1 VTFRILLLSV
11 AWLVPSAQAQLAEQ
25 AKSVVAQIEGRISVA
40 GLERPVEVL
49 RDRWGVPHIYAASA
63 ADLFFAQ
70 GFVTAQ
76 DRLYQMEIWR
86 RAGAGE
92 LAEVLGPA
100 FLGRDRFARLVRYR
114 GDMNAEWQSYAP
126 DARAIAEAFAR
137 GVNAL
142 VRHSGA
148 RLPVEFQLLG
158 FRPGEWKA
166 EHVLLRISG
175 LLMVRNASAELT
187 RAEMVEKLGLEAA
200 MKYLPTDPIRRPE
213 LDRELSLEGLSPQ
226 LLAGYRAAIA
236 VPTLHG
242 GEGSNNWVVD
252 GARSATG
259 KPLLANDP
267 HRPILLPS
275 LRYVVH
281 LVGPGWNVIG
291 AGEPAVPGVAT
302 GHNERVGFGITI
314 DGYDQADLYVEK
326 TDPQNPDRYLYKG
339 QWEGMRVERE
349 KINVKGRAAP
359 IEVELKFT
367 RHGPVIYEDRKG
379 NRAVA
384 LRWAGSEP
392 GTAGYLG
399 SLSLDRARNWKE
411 FQAALE
417 GCKVPA
423 LNYVYADVEGNIGW
437 VAAGLAPVRKNWSG
451 LLPVPGHTGRY
462 EWERFLPVAEL
473 PQLYNPARHYVATAN
488 HNILPK
494 GYPHAVGF
502 EFAAPF
508 RFQRIDEVLRT
519 GKKFTVEDFERLQHD
534 ETSLPARELVGMLE
548 ERDSP
553 AVRLLKKWDCVLS
566 KDSAAAAFFE
576 VWLRQLPVSYV
587 QSQIPAEARQM
598 VSRNLTV
605 ASLLEV
611 LRAAPAATRHR
622 ILEDS
627 LEAAVRAAR
636 TLLGEDMAAWRWG
649 RVHTL
654 RLRHP
659 LSNSEERSRVFDL
672 GPVERGGDG
681 NTPNATGGSGLQQG
695 SGASYRHVLDL
706 ADWDRS
712 VFTSV
717 PGESGQPG
725 SPHYADLLPLWA
737 QGQYAPLAFTRKAV
751 EKATRH
757 RLLLEP
763 AR

>member
-1 VTFRILLLSV
+1 M
-11 AWLVPSAQAQLAEQ
+11 EQ
-25 AKSVVAQIEGRISVA
+25 SKSVLAQIEGRIAVG
-40 GLERPVEVL
+40 GLARPVEVL
-49 RDRWGVPHIYAASA
+49 RDRWGVPHIYAQST
-63 ADLFFAQ
+63 ADLFLAQ

-76 DRLYQMEIWR
+76 DRLYQMEMWR

-100 FLGRDRFARLVRYR
+100 FKERDRFARLVRYR

-137 GVNAL
+137 GVNAF
-142 VRHSGA
+142 VRQCGA
-148 RLPVEFQLLG
+148 RLPIEFQLLG

-166 EHVLLRISG
+166 EHTLLRISG
-175 LLMVRNASAELT
+175 LLMVRNASAELA
-187 RAEMVEKLGLEAA
+187 RAEMVARLGLEAA
-200 MKYLPTDPIRRPE
+200 MKYLPADPPRRPE
-213 LDRELSLEGLSPQ
+213 VDPELSLEGLGPR
-226 LLAGYRAAIA
+226 LLSVYRSAIA

-242 GEGSNNWVVD
+242 QEGSNNWVVD
-252 GARSATG
+252 GALSATG
-259 KPLLANDP
+259 KPLVANDP

-275 LRYVVH
+275 LRYVSH

-291 AGEPAVPGVAT
+291 AGEPAAPGVAT

-314 DGYDQADLYVEK
+314 DGYDQEDLYVEK
-326 TDPQNPDRYLYKG
+326 TDPQDPNRYLYKG
-339 QWEGMRVERE
+339 QWLQMRIERE
-349 KINVKGRAAP
+349 KIQVKGRAAP
-359 IEVELKFT
+359 VEVELKFT
-367 RHGPVIYEDRKG
+367 RHGPVIYEDRAK
-379 NRAVA
+379 NRALA

-399 SLSLDRARNWKE
+399 SLSLDRARNWQE
-411 FQAALE
+411 FRAALE

-423 LNYVYADVEGNIGW
+423 LNYVYADIEGNIGW

-462 EWERFLPVAEL
+462 EWEGFLPVRDL
-473 PQLYNPARHYVATAN
+473 PQLYNPATHHVATAN

-508 RFQRIDEVLRT
+508 RFRRIEEVLGR
-519 GKKFTVEDFERLQHD
+519 GKKFTVEDFQRLQHD
-534 ETSLPARELVGMLE
+534 ETSLPARELVGMLG

-553 AVRLLKKWDCVLS
+553 AVRLLKKWDYVLG
-566 KDSAAAAFFE
+566 KDSGAAALFE
-576 VWLRQLPVSYV
+576 VWLRQLPVRYV
-587 QSQIPAEARQM
+587 QSQVAAEARPL
-598 VSRNLTV
+598 VSRNLTMV
-605 ASLLEV
+605 TLLDL
-611 LRAAPAATRHR
+611 LRATPAATRAR
-622 ILEDS
+622 ILEES
-627 LEAAVRAAR
+627 LETAVTAAR

-654 RLRHP
+654 TLRHP
-659 LSNSEERSRVFDL
+659 LSNSEERRRVLDL
-672 GPVERGGDG
+672 GPVGRGGDG
-681 NTPNATGGSGLQQG
+681 NTPNATSGSGFQQG
-695 SGASYRHVLDL
+695 SGASYREVLDL

-717 PGESGQPG
+717 PGQSGQPG

-737 QGQYAPLAFTRKAV
+737 EGKYAPLAFTRKAV
-751 EKATRH
+751 EKAARH
-757 RLLLEP
+757 RLVLEP
-763 AR
+763 AN

>member
-1 VTFRILLLSV
+1 ML
-11 AWLVPSAQAQLAEQ
+11 AQL
-25 AKSVVAQIEGRISVA
+25 EGRITVG
-40 GLERPVEVL
+40 GLARPVEVL
-49 RDRWGVPHIYAASA
+49 RDRWGVPHIYAETTP
-63 ADLFFAQ
+63 DLFFAQ

-76 DRLYQMEIWR
+76 DRLYQMEMWR

-100 FLGRDRFARLVRYR
+100 CQERDRFARLVRYR

-137 GVNAL
+137 GVNAF
-142 VRHSGA
+142 VRHCGR
-148 RLPVEFQLLG
+148 RLPIEFQLLG

-166 EHVLLRISG
+166 EHTLLRISG
-175 LLMVRNASAELT
+175 LLMVRNTSSELARAELVA
-187 RAEMVEKLGLEAA
+187 RLGLEAA
-200 MKYLPTDPIRRPE
+200 MKYLPADPPRRPE
-213 LDRELSLEGLSPQ
+213 VDPELSLEGLGPQ

-236 VPTLHG
+236 VPTLRG

-252 GARSATG
+252 GTRSATG

-275 LRYVVH
+275 LRYVSH

-326 TDPQNPDRYLYKG
+326 TDPQDPNRYLYKG
-339 QWEGMRVERE
+339 QWFQMRIERE
-349 KINVKGRAAP
+349 KIQVKGLPTPVEA
-359 IEVELKFT
+359 ELKFT
-367 RHGPVIYEDRKG
+367 RHGPVIYEDRAR
-379 NRAVA
+379 NRALA

-399 SLSLDRARNWKE
+399 SLSLDRAGNWQE
-411 FQAALE
+411 FRAALE
-417 GCKVPA
+417 RSKIPA
-423 LNYVYADVEGNIGW
+423 LNYVYADVQGNIGW

-451 LLPVPGHTGRY
+451 LLPAPGHTGRY
-462 EWERFLPVAEL
+462 EWDGFLPVREL
-473 PQLYNPARHYVATAN
+473 PQLYNPATHYVATAN

-494 GYPHAVGF
+494 GYPHTVGF

-519 GKKFTVEDFERLQHD
+519 GKKFTVEDFQRLQHD
-534 ETSLPARELVGMLE
+534 ETSLPARELVGMLP
-548 ERDSP
+548 ERSSP
-553 AVRLLKKWDCVLS
+553 AVRLLKNWDFVLS
-566 KDSAAAAFFE
+566 KESAAAALYE
-576 VWLRQLPVSYV
+576 VWVRDLFSKYV
-587 QSQIPAEARQM
+587 QSQVPAEARQL
-598 VSRNLTV
+598 VTRNLVLAT
-605 ASLLEV
+605 LLNL
-611 LRAAPAATRHR
+611 LRAAPAATRTQ
-622 ILEDS
+622 ILEEA
-627 LEAAVRAAR
+627 LGAAVTGAR
-636 TLLGEDMAAWRWG
+636 TLLGDDMAAWRWG
-649 RVHTL
+649 RLHTL

-659 LSNSEERSRVFDL
+659 LSNNEERRRVFDL
-672 GPVERGGDG
+672 SPVERGGDG
-681 NTPNATGGSGLQQG
+681 NTPNATSGSGFQQR
-695 SGASYRHVLDL
+695 SGASYRQVLDL

-717 PGESGQPG
+717 PGQSGQPG

-737 QGQYAPLAFTRKAV
+737 QGKYAPLAFTRKAV

-757 RLLLEP
+757 RLVLEP
-763 AR
+763 GN